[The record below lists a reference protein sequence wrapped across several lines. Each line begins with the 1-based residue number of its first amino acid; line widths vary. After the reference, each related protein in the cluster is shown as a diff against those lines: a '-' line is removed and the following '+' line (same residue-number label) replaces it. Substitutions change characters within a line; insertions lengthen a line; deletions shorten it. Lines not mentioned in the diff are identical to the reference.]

1 MYAGETV
8 SLLFEVT
15 TDPIYLSHFFLDDIS
30 LSASATAA
38 APEPNQG
45 QDLSGVTFDK
55 NQFEGLK

>member
-1 MYAGETV
+1 
-8 SLLFEVT
+8 VT